1 MRLSFVTAA
10 AATIIIAGLSQ
21 AEAETVPERLMTDL
35 QSDFELADFQA
46 AGIAGNLARET
57 GNFRYMQEITPLV
70 SGSRGGLG
78 YSQWTASRRDNFEA
92 WAAENN
98 HDDMMSYEANYGFL
112 KEELNG
118 SYRRVVS
125 KVKETSSVEEAS
137 RVFMKYFLAPHP
149 SYTHLDERISY
160 AEAYL
165 EGDFSGAGCQE
176 QHEIYNQE
184 NMIIL
189 KMCPDAEEQIITL
202 AEGLSF
208 SEEVNDDVLD
218 QILTLREIDDTIISV
233 SSEVLSYGLHD
244 PDQVEHEGE
253 SGLRLYDAVITD
265 PFASS
270 MFTRL
275 SYEVVEADKA
285 NKNSGFDL

>member
-10 AATIIIAGLSQ
+10 AATFLIAGLSQ

-35 QSDFELADFQA
+35 QSDFEFADFQA
-46 AGIAGNLARET
+46 AGIVGNLARET
-57 GNFRYMQEITPLV
+57 GNFRYMQEISPLV
-70 SGSRGGLG
+70 SGSRGGVG
-78 YSQWTASRRDNFEA
+78 YSQWTASRRVSFEN

-125 KVKETSSVEEAS
+125 KVKETDSVEEAS

-176 QHEIYNQE
+176 QHEIYNQD

-189 KMCPDAEEQIITL
+189 KMCPEQEEQTITV

-208 SEEVNDDVLD
+208 SEEFSEEALD
-218 QILTLREIDDTIISV
+218 RILTLRDMDNGIIAV

-244 PDQVEHEGE
+244 PDRVEHEGE
-253 SGLRLYDAVITD
+253 NGLRLYDAVITD
-265 PFASS
+265 PFAS
-270 MFTRL
+270 F
-275 SYEVVEADKA
+275 EIVEADKA
-285 NKNSGFDL
+285 NKRPGFEL